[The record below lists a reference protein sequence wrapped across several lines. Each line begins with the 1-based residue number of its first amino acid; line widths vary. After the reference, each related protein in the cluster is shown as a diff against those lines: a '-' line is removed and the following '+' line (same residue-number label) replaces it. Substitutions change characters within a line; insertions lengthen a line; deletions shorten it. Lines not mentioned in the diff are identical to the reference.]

1 MNLSNSDFFTLNI
14 HIFHRN
20 FPAKLG
26 NDKDSIITKE
36 GRSLQER
43 KERKYSLNIN
53 MWLKSENK
61 IINGEVPKTPVKLLK
76 LGYLLFQDYFSLICQ
91 VCSA

>member
-14 HIFHRN
+14 HIFHKN

-53 MWLKSENK
+53 M
-61 IINGEVPKTPVKLLK
+61 
-76 LGYLLFQDYFSLICQ
+76 
-91 VCSA
+91 